1 MKNLIYTS
9 GVWSI
14 VIQIITFLIGLVAL
28 FVKTPISLLVV
39 KQLLWVETIV
49 QLIEFIF
56 YIWMVKNFSKIKN
69 ITKYRYYDW
78 VLSTPL
84 MLYVYIM
91 YLEFMKNKEN
101 VNGIQK
107 NLLDLTKDNL
117 TVIIV
122 VLLLNALMLMF
133 GYLAEIKKMSFNLA
147 AVLGFIPFIIMFYM
161 IYVNY
166 AQYTKLGAS
175 TFWFFSGIWALY
187 GIASVMSYKIK
198 NISYNI
204 LDLFAKNFFG
214 LYLAYILF
222 YNK

>member
-14 VIQIITFLIGLVAL
+14 VIQIITFFIGLVAL

-56 YIWMVKNFSKIKN
+56 YVWMVKNFSKIKN

-175 TFWFFSGIWALY
+175 TFWYFSGVWALY

>member
-1 MKNLIYTS
+1 
-9 GVWSI
+9 
-14 VIQIITFLIGLVAL
+14 LIGLVAL

-49 QLIEFIF
+49 QVIEFIF
-56 YIWMVKNFSKIKN
+56 YGWMINNFSKIKN

-117 TVIIV
+117 TIIIV

-147 AVLGFIPFIIMFYM
+147 AVLGFIPFVIMFYM

-175 TFWFFSGIWALY
+175 TFWYFSGIWALY

-214 LYLAYILF
+214 LYLAYVLV